1 MGAIVTRFEKEK
13 AKPSGNLLFM
23 DMCPSAFQEGT
34 VFHGVLLEPNAVLEP
49 EYNPVVKT
57 FIIFEG
63 SCEAEVNGETFTS
76 VSYTHLDVYKRQTR
90 ANPLPV
96 ATGRRREGTFLSV
109 LLRLPGFAGR

>member
-63 SCEAEVNGETFTS
+63 SCEAEVNGETFTLS
-76 VSYTHLDVYKRQTR
+76 RGDILWLPKGSTHVIRNFDQALFFVVVKKD
-90 ANPLPV
+90 A
-96 ATGRRREGTFLSV
+96 
-109 LLRLPGFAGR
+109 